1 MPGVLPVLGLMTTV
15 ALPTVSIVIPT
26 LNSAPNL
33 AACLR
38 AIRSQ
43 DYPMHLIEILVM
55 DGGSTDATASVA
67 QKYGVFFIRRADRPY
82 WVLNAEARMGLGVT
96 MAKGDI
102 VAFIM
107 SDNFLPTAD
116 WLRTMVRPFQENPAI
131 VLTQTLHYAYD
142 RSLALLDRYAA
153 LMGVSDPVAYYLDKR
168 DRMSQT
174 EDTWRVAG
182 EVCDRGWYL
191 EVRLRPDGLPP
202 MGCNGAL
209 FRRDILKYAQ
219 CGPELFRHSDVV
231 ADLVRQGYDSVGIV
245 RNDIIH
251 ANGDTFVR
259 AMKKRLAYF
268 RSLRPTNEAPRRY
281 LLFDA
286 HNGRDVRRLLL
297 FVFYSLTLIKP
308 TWDAC
313 AGYLKIR
320 DSAWFMNPVLCMSM
334 TIAYGLIS
342 MFEIAR
348 RTLGRLRVT
357 MSESVAL

>member
-1 MPGVLPVLGLMTTV
+1 
-15 ALPTVSIVIPT
+15 
-26 LNSAPNL
+26 
-33 AACLR
+33 
-38 AIRSQ
+38 
-43 DYPMHLIEILVM
+43 MHLIEILVM

-286 HNGRDVRRLLL
+286 HNGRGVRRLLL